1 MTRLIPLVLV
11 FGLTIYAL
19 IDCARTDE
27 SQIKNL
33 PKWGWLLLI
42 IILGPQALA
51 IGPVAYLVAGRNK
64 PKWTSSNNPRISQE
78 KLEFTF
84 QGEKVEMLKNI
95 DSFQWNQIPN
105 TSKFNSHYYGCIS
118 FDNTPT
124 QEIQNIVFIIINQI
138 MGNY

>member
-1 MTRLIPLVLV
+1 MKKTTLK
-11 FGLTIYAL
+11 
-19 IDCARTDE
+19 
-27 SQIKNL
+27 S
-33 PKWGWLLLI
+33 
-42 IILGPQALA
+42 IILSIFLMSISFGF
-51 IGPVAYLVAGRNK
+51 
-64 PKWTSSNNPRISQE
+64 SQE

-124 QEIQNIVFIIINQI
+124 QEIQMTLKIKD
-138 MGNY
+138 

>member
-1 MTRLIPLVLV
+1 MKKITLK
-11 FGLTIYAL
+11 
-19 IDCARTDE
+19 
-27 SQIKNL
+27 S
-33 PKWGWLLLI
+33 
-42 IILGPQALA
+42 IILSIFLMSISFGF
-51 IGPVAYLVAGRNK
+51 
-64 PKWTSSNNPRISQE
+64 SQE

-124 QEIQNIVFIIINQI
+124 QEIQNDFKNKGLGLTYISKEFYFFNFSSSVSTSYLKNSGVTSIIPMPANFKISSKI
-138 MGNY
+138 FRLW